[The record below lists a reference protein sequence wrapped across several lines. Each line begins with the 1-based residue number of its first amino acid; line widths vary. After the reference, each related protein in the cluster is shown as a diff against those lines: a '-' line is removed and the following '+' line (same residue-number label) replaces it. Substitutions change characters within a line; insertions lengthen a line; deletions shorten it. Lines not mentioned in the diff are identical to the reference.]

1 MTLLDENAEVDER
14 LSKVGAEQEADGTHL
29 QMDKKDVREDCG
41 GDQVDDRAYAER
53 NRALLHAKE
62 RARQLVVDGHVDA
75 ERDHQD
81 EVLARVWR
89 REDGLPEPARGK
101 RCDQRPDQRRHLQC
115 PECGLEDTAPALGIL
130 EVEEEAKE

>member
-29 QMDKKDVREDCG
+29 QMDEEDVREDCG
-41 GDQVDDRAYAER
+41 GDQVNDRAHAER

-62 RARQLVVDGHVDA
+62 RTRQLVVDRHVDT
-75 ERDHQD
+75 ESDQQD
-81 EVLARVWR
+81 QVLACTRGR
-89 REDGLPEPARGK
+89 KDRLPEPVRAERS
-101 RCDQRPDQRRHLQC
+101 DQRPDQRRRLQC
-115 PECGLEDTAPALGIL
+115 PERGLEDTAPALGVL